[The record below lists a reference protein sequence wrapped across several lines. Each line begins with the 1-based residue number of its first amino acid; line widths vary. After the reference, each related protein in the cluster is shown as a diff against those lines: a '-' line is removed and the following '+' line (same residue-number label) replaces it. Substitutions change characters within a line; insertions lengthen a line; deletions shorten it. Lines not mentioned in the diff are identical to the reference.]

1 MKSGAKG
8 QKKPQGEMRQ
18 SQIVTTFGPGSMVD
32 LPNHSVLI
40 GGLDFWSFGGDPV
53 PEPRLA
59 RKVASV
65 LGVPS
70 VEMRT
75 PPPASDDPSA
85 PQTGVTVFQFPE
97 WFVTQDTERAD
108 GSGIRSRLLVH
119 RKALTKGKYIDRDKK
134 RRNVVPVRFVRA
146 CPAGH
151 ISDIDWYAFAHNGP
165 SDCASQ
171 QRQLFLDERGTSG
184 DLTEIWV
191 RCECGKAKRSL
202 AQAAVQSNRALG
214 ACDGARPWLGVY
226 TKETCGSPNRLLVRS
241 ASNAYFP

>member
-134 RRNVVPVRFVRA
+134 HRNVVPVRFVRA

-151 ISDIDWYAFAHNGP
+151 IGDIDWYVFAHNGT

-191 RCECGKAKRSL
+191 RCECGKAERSL
-202 AQAAVQSNRALG
+202 AQAAVQANRALG
-214 ACDGARPWLGVY
+214 ACAGARPWLGVY